1 MVFFVTR
8 DVNDFM
14 GAKQGKHALR
24 AGKHAKYNKLQLFAS
39 DLLNAFSDTG
49 RKLDDVAFNV
59 ILVATGART
68 ATLLERSDYYPNEE
82 VFDAVVSALQ
92 RVVPRHTSRIGMRMR
107 DDNNFQFLVYN
118 RTLDPALVDKAMTDT
133 KAMGQ
138 VLGFQCAGDE
148 AAPYTVQFSLFS
160 RGRKTEFYTEMCAEQ
175 PDADTIRRQLDTFRN
190 VARQIGWN
198 VKAQV
203 KKAMH
208 KHEMVALLRSG
219 DRDAILRHETDIRQQ
234 LLNDVLYTL
243 GEADELDWDMTAAAL
258 LNAAEDLNV
267 VLEFRPLSVEE
278 ENATTEVSDRGE
290 ALLLPSRVAAWQPV
304 KQLNTFD
311 DVLAAIANQQFS
323 LLNSSSGQR
332 NLGDLFARTCA
343 PDALSVVG
351 SAPSARRWTVVYVF
365 IALRILHNPASA
377 MGVKDPFCMQALEL
391 MLRGV

>member
-8 DVNDFM
+8 YVNDFM

-39 DLLNAFSDTG
+39 DLLNALSDTG
-49 RKLDDVAFNV
+49 RRLDDVAFNV

-107 DDNNFQFLVYN
+107 DDENLQFLVYN

-148 AAPYTVQFSLFS
+148 AAPYFVRFTLYS
-160 RGRKTEFYTEMCAEQ
+160 RGRKKEFYTETCAEQ
-175 PDADTIRRQLDTFRN
+175 PDADTVRRQLDTFRN
-190 VARQIGWN
+190 VARQIGWD
-198 VKAQV
+198 VKAQI

-208 KHEMVALLRSG
+208 KHEIVALLRSG
-219 DRDAILRHETDIRQQ
+219 DREAIRRHETDIRQQ
-234 LLNDVLYTL
+234 LLNDMLYTL

-258 LNAAEDLNV
+258 LNATEELNV
-267 VLEFRPLSVEE
+267 VLEFRPLSAEE
-278 ENATTEVSDRGE
+278 WNATTEVSDRGE

-332 NLGDLFARTCA
+332 NLGDLFDSTCA

-351 SAPSARRWTVVYVF
+351 LTPSARRWTVVYVF

-377 MGVKDPFCMQALEL
+377 MEVKDPFCMQALEL